1 MPGNEENKRSV
12 QSVFSVVLDFGVK
25 DNIDK
30 VDLEKPD
37 IKAKIESG
45 SCFGICKYIQ
55 YLIQSQI
62 Y

>member
-12 QSVFSVVLDFGVK
+12 QSVFYVVLDFSVK

-45 SCFGICKYIQ
+45 NCFGICKYIQ
-55 YLIQSQI
+55 YLI
-62 Y
+62 